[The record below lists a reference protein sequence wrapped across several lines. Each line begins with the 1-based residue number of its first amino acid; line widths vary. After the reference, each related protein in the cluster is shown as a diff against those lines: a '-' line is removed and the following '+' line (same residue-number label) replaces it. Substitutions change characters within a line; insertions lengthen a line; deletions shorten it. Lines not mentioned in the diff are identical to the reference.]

1 MNNNNEILSQT
12 GFARFSTLELFYTKP
27 EVALECYQK
36 IKEKLLLNNNDL
48 FIEPSAGTGEF
59 IKLIKNDF
67 EKNLS
72 YDINPRQDYII
83 KKNFLE
89 VDFNKIKQDYNNCK
103 IHLIGN
109 PPFGRQSSLVRKFIK
124 HSIQHVS
131 SFSFILPCSFKKESM
146 NRSFGKKFHLI
157 YEMELPNNSFY
168 LVNNKNHHVPTI
180 FQIWEKKLID
190 RNMGDNIE
198 PIGFKFVMKD
208 KNPNLSFRRVGIN
221 AGNIDTNINK
231 SEQSHYFI
239 KLDDNYI
246 NKINLLLQQLKNIH
260 FDDNNTVGPRS
271 ISKKEMII
279 KYNPIF
285 LSFA

>member
-1 MNNNNEILSQT
+1 MNNNDEILSQT

-27 EVALECYQK
+27 EIALECYQK
-36 IKEKLLLNNNDL
+36 IKEKLSLNNNDL

-83 KKNFLE
+83 KKNFLD
-89 VDFNKIKQDYNNCK
+89 VDFNQIKQEYNNCK

-124 HSIQHVS
+124 HSINNVDS
-131 SFSFILPCSFKKESM
+131 ISFILPNSFKKESM
-146 NRSFGKKFHLI
+146 NKSFGKKFHLI
-157 YEMELPNNSFY
+157 FEMDIPNNSFY
-168 LVNNKNHHVPTI
+168 LVNNKNHHVPTV

-190 RNMGDNIE
+190 RNIGLHIE
-198 PIGFKFVMKD
+198 PVGFKFVNRD
-208 KNPNLSFRRVGIN
+208 KNPDLSFRRVGIN
-221 AGNIDTNINK
+221 AGNIDNDIYK

-239 KLDDNYI
+239 KLNDNYI
-246 NKINLLLQQLKNIH
+246 NKKNLLLQQLKNIN
-260 FDDNNTVGPRS
+260 FDENNTVGPKS
-271 ISKKEMII
+271 ISKKELML

-285 LSFA
+285 VSFA